1 MASLGGA
8 LGGAAQGAA
17 GGAAFGPLG
26 AGIGGAVGGLVG
38 LFSGG
43 GDNEKL
49 KKEADALYAK
59 FGPVDLSDPV
69 VFKKFQQAGVL
80 SPEMEQAI
88 SLKQDQAQNYSETH
102 GEDRT
107 NQDAALGA
115 LKQMSQTGMSAQD
128 MSQFNQMRSQVA
140 ADTNAKTAQILQQ
153 AQARGQSGAG
163 DTLATQLQA
172 SQSDSQQASKNADSL
187 AANAANA
194 RQSALS
200 SYLNGTSN
208 LRNQDASAD
217 QINNQNEMARRQFLD
232 ANSLS
237 RQTRNVGSQNNANLY
252 NTERQQGVSDSNTK
266 ADNNE
271 LYRQDQAK
279 RDYFTDQLAYT
290 KARTGADNDA
300 TKIDTVNNAGRA
312 KGSSDLLSGLAS
324 AAGTVGGL
332 MNKSTPSYDSG
343 VSMAVNP
350 TGLAKTQSQGLDSFN
365 FDPTN
370 KMQASLNGMSDGGEV
385 SGQASVAGDSPK
397 NDTVPTML
405 SPGEHVIPRS
415 KVEELKWIKGF
426 IDHILGDEKKKK

>member
-69 VFKKFQQAGVL
+69 VFQKFQQAGVL

-107 NQDAALGA
+107 NQEAALGA

-200 SYLNGTSN
+200 SYLNGTSS

-266 ADNNE
+266 AYNNE
-271 LYRQDQAK
+271 LYRQSQAK

-300 TKIDTVNNAGRA
+300 TQIDAKNNANSA
-312 KGSSDLLSGLAS
+312 KGTSDLLSGLSS

-332 MNKSTPSYDSG
+332 MNASGGGGGGGLEMPTLGGSTKSPTSG
-343 VSMAVNP
+343 FQNNGSGTLGGN
-350 TGLAKTQSQGLDSFN
+350 
-365 FDPTN
+365 
-370 KMQASLNGMSDGGEV
+370 SLKFSDGGDV
-385 SGQASVAGDSPK
+385 PGQASVQGDSK
-397 NDTVPTML
+397 SNDTVPAML